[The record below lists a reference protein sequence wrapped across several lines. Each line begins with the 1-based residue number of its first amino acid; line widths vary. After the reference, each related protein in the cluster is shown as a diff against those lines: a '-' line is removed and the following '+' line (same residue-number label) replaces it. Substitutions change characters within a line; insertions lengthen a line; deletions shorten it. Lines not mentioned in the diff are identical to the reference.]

1 MSEFSSG
8 FSDPEAAIARV
19 EQQIQQAEARAATAT
34 RLRQDLEAVRSSASN
49 RENDI
54 TATVDPT
61 GRLVDLVIKDSALE
75 LSGADL
81 TRTIL
86 ELTRR
91 AGRQAA
97 EASLALSA
105 DAFGAEDGL
114 TKRLRGELEDRF
126 GTLDSSTL

>member
-8 FSDPEAAIARV
+8 FSDPESAIARV
-19 EQQIQQAEARAATAT
+19 ELQIQQAEARAATAT
-34 RLRQDLEAVRSSASN
+34 QLRQQLDAVRGVASN

-97 EASLALSA
+97 ETTLELSA
-105 DAFGAEDGL
+105 EAFGAEDGL
-114 TKRLRGELEDRF
+114 TTRLRGELEDRF
-126 GTLDSSTL
+126 GSLDSSVR